1 MTDHQTHLDQLTLVI
16 RPARPDDGP
25 ALVRLAQLEGRGGF
39 DGERVLVAELDGS
52 LRAAV
57 SLDRRRAI
65 ADPFHPTA
73 ALLEV
78 LELRA
83 AHLRGGRPARR
94 SGGVRS
100 WLAGLRHPK
109 SDRANARPAMARTTP
124 GNAALMIS
132 RIPR

>member
-1 MTDHQTHLDQLTLVI
+1 MTDHQTHLDQPTLVI
-16 RPARPDDGP
+16 RPARPGDEP
-25 ALVRLAQLEGRGGF
+25 ALTRLAQLEGRGAF
-39 DGERVLVAELDGS
+39 VAERVLVAELDGA

-57 SLDRRRAI
+57 SLDRRRAV

-83 AHLRGGRPARR
+83 AQLRGDRPARR
-94 SGGVRS
+94 GSGVLS
-100 WLAGLRHPK
+100 WLAGLRHRK
-109 SDRANARPAMARTTP
+109 SDRAKARPAMARTTP